1 MLLKLIFGCQTIIW
15 KKGISN
21 CIEKRRRFGTRNRVG
36 TYVGTRTYIFKDNE
50 LRIIHGSYIVK
61 KKKKI
66 VGTSLHYTKADCKMK
81 L

>member
-50 LRIIHGSYIVK
+50 LRFMEVTLLK
-61 KKKKI
+61 KKKK
-66 VGTSLHYTKADCKMK
+66 
-81 L
+81 